1 MRATLAVA
9 AGLAAA
15 VLAAGC
21 GGARWPASGRVVR
34 AIDGDTIVVAAVGT
48 VRYLGVD
55 TPELH
60 HPSKPVQRLARRAAA
75 VNARIVVGRV
85 VRLVPDRERRDR
97 YGRLLA
103 YVYLGPRMVNAELV
117 RRGLA
122 RAYPFAPN
130 TSHAAEFARLEEQ
143 AHRRGRGLWGPAE
156 GGPPWGRP

>member
-1 MRATLAVA
+1 M
-9 AGLAAA
+9 
-15 VLAAGC
+15 
-21 GGARWPASGRVVR
+21 VR
-34 AIDGDTIVVAAVGT
+34 ALDGDTIVVAGVGP

-60 HPSKPVQRLARRAAA
+60 HPSKPVERFARRAAA
-75 VNARIVVGRV
+75 ANARMVLGRT

-103 YVYLGPRMVNAELV
+103 YVYVGPTMINAELV

-130 TSHAAEFARLEEQ
+130 TSHAAQFARLERE
-143 AHRRGRGLWGPAE
+143 ARARGRGLWGPAE
-156 GGPPWGRP
+156 GGLPWGRP